1 VDECPRGI
9 QSLDVSILEL
19 FDGVMQVHASTGDN
33 YLGGEDFTDCLVE
46 HFKAEHGFPTRNG
59 AAGHS
64 KLRQLF
70 SRDEK
75 TLQGDDIA
83 RLQHAAEYC
92 KRQLTRQRTATMA
105 FTYKDETL
113 TLDLGREQFEEL
125 ARHLTARIARPV
137 ERALRD
143 ADMSLQDIDLLILV
157 GGSTR
162 MPLVRSLAARMLGKL
177 PMAQIN
183 PDEVVAR
190 GTAVLAGMVS
200 RDEALSEIVL
210 TDVSPYSLGV
220 AVHNEHARGD
230 DGALFHPIIER
241 NSPVPISRV
250 DEFVTAGNF
259 QSTIKIEIYQGEG
272 RLVRDNI
279 LLGHLDLKVPPK
291 KQGVETVDVR
301 FTYDINGLLEVETK
315 VRSSGIQEQLIIEGN
330 PGVLSEKEI
339 EQRLKELSQ
348 LKIHPRESAEN
359 VALLA
364 RGERLYKQLLG
375 ERRLYVATMMQQFE
389 QVLDQQDPDEIS
401 EARSQIES
409 IFDELET
416 SPLD

>member
-1 VDECPRGI
+1 
-9 QSLDVSILEL
+9 
-19 FDGVMQVHASTGDN
+19 
-33 YLGGEDFTDCLVE
+33 
-46 HFKAEHGFPTRNG
+46 
-59 AAGHS
+59 
-64 KLRQLF
+64 
-70 SRDEK
+70 
-75 TLQGDDIA
+75 
-83 RLQHAAEYC
+83 
-92 KRQLTRQRTATMA
+92 MA
-105 FTYKDETL
+105 FTYKDEEL
-113 TLDLGREQFEEL
+113 TLDLGRDEFEAL
-125 ARHLTARIARPV
+125 AKHLTARIVRPV

-143 ADMSLQDIDLLILV
+143 ADMTLHDIDLLILV

-200 RDEALSEIVL
+200 RDESLSEVVL

-220 AVHNEHARGD
+220 AVHNENARGD
-230 DGALFHPIIER
+230 EGGLFHPIIER
-241 NSPVPISRV
+241 NSPVPVSRV
-250 DEFVTAGNF
+250 DEFGTIGNF
-259 QSTIKIEIYQGEG
+259 QSHIKLEIYQGEG

-279 LLGHLDLKVPPK
+279 LLGQLDLKVPPQ

-315 VRSSGIQEQLIIEGN
+315 VRSSGIQEHLIIEGN
-330 PGVLSEKEI
+330 PGVLSEKQI
-339 EQRLKELSQ
+339 EQRLKELAK

-375 ERRLYVATMMQQFE
+375 ESRVYVATMMQQFE
-389 QVLDQQDPDEIS
+389 QLLDQQDPDEIS
-401 EARSQIES
+401 AARSRIEP